1 MKLNGKKTKC
11 MPFIFS
17 LTKDFEPR
25 LSLEDGKYLE
35 VIYQMKLVGLVI
47 SSDMT
52 WNGHVSYTVSRV
64 NSIIW
69 QLVRFKN
76 LGAPQ
81 EKLITFYTLKVR
93 SILMFGSVCYHSSL
107 TQELSHTLELQQK
120 KSLAVILGNQY
131 KSYSNALSVTN
142 LPRLAKLRETACL
155 KWAVRA
161 HKSPLHK
168 DLFPL
173 TTKTMETRSNNM
185 FMEYRCKTNRFYN
198 SAVPY
203 MTRALNKYY
212 HQE

>member
-1 MKLNGKKTKC
+1 
-11 MPFIFS
+11 
-17 LTKDFEPR
+17 
-25 LSLEDGKYLE
+25 
-35 VIYQMKLVGLVI
+35 MKLVGLVI
-47 SSDMT
+47 SSDKT
-52 WNGHVSYTVSRV
+52 WNAHVSYTVSRV

-142 LPRLAKLRETACL
+142 LPRLAELRETACI

-161 HKSPLHK
+161 QKSPLHK
-168 DLFPL
+168 DLSLQPQRRL
-173 TTKTMETRSNNM
+173 KPDPTTCSWSTGVKPTGFTIAQSR
-185 FMEYRCKTNRFYN
+185 
-198 SAVPY
+198 
-203 MTRALNKYY
+203 L
-212 HQE
+212 